1 MSDIESFAGTWPP
14 VIPVDTRTDSTNQAS
29 NHATDHNQ
37 IADALTAIVAQVNP
51 KTGGRW
57 RRVTPAPNGN
67 GGGGETVV
75 TWDTEDADSDGFG
88 AVGGSVLT
96 VPAGLG
102 GVYAITGTHV
112 PSGGVSG
119 AIVVYIVVKGTKLFG
134 QSLNRSVMPQIG
146 VTGIATLVPG
156 DTIGFVVVQTSGV
169 ALNYTG
175 TYELWRLSA

>member
-67 GGGGETVV
+67 GG
-75 TWDTEDADSDGFG
+75 SDGFG

-146 VTGIATLVPG
+146 VTGIATLAPG
-156 DTIGFVVVQTSGV
+156 DTLGFVVVQTSGV